1 MFTLDEK
8 VWPQISDKALI
19 LDANATEQVA
29 VPARKRVQAK
39 TGGGAKEKK
48 EPRSRKEL
56 KEPKE
61 PKPRK
66 EPKPQAEPT
75 DQAEQNKILAN
86 RYTEITPSGWM
97 DLPLGTYIRY
107 IDENNAL
114 KAGGRIT
121 AKINDTYLTIT
132 KASIYHQAKIWTID
146 IKKIKRLFKFSNEK
160 PANHTGGAEE
170 EESQQLQQLQQ
181 QTYHDSIQE
190 QPTTK
195 QLFMSQLGDKLLF
208 DDNSV
213 LADRIT
219 SLEKHI
225 EKISQLEQQV
235 NKLSEDLKIAIRIIR
250 QLSIRQP
257 AGQQLSSQQS
267 LGQQLSSQSPRPQL
281 SVSSLS
287 SQQLRLQPSKLQ
299 QQQSQY
305 KRH

>member
-48 EPRSRKEL
+48 EPSSRKEL
-56 KEPKE
+56 KEPKPRKELKE

-114 KAGGRIT
+114 
-121 AKINDTYLTIT
+121 NSD
-132 KASIYHQAKIWTID
+132 
-146 IKKIKRLFKFSNEK
+146 
-160 PANHTGGAEE
+160 
-170 EESQQLQQLQQ
+170 
-181 QTYHDSIQE
+181 
-190 QPTTK
+190 
-195 QLFMSQLGDKLLF
+195 DKLSINNRSN
-208 DDNSV
+208 NSY
-213 LADRIT
+213 R
-219 SLEKHI
+219 
-225 EKISQLEQQV
+225 
-235 NKLSEDLKIAIRIIR
+235 
-250 QLSIRQP
+250 
-257 AGQQLSSQQS
+257 
-267 LGQQLSSQSPRPQL
+267 
-281 SVSSLS
+281 
-287 SQQLRLQPSKLQ
+287 
-299 QQQSQY
+299 
-305 KRH
+305 